1 MENNFEFFDIHSHLN
16 IESLYKERED
26 VMRRMAEDRIG
37 TICVGTDLEH
47 SRRAVAIANEYS
59 SVWATIGQHPADNH
73 AEEFV
78 MDEYEKLL
86 DEDKN
91 NKIVAIGECGL
102 DYYRLEGENID
113 EIKNKQKELFIKHI
127 ELAIKYNKPLM
138 IHARPAKAGQGQAG
152 NMDAYEEVISILDEF
167 NPPVLVEE
175 GGKGGGG
182 VNVNFHFFV
191 GNIEIAKKIVE
202 HGWTVS
208 FDGPITFS
216 HDYDE
221 VIKFVPIENI
231 MCETDAP
238 FAAPAPHR
246 GQTNYPYY
254 VPNIYEAIAKI
265 KGLELEFVQNKI
277 RENVKRVF
285 WI

>member
-16 IESLYKERED
+16 IETLYNERED
-26 VMRRMAEDRIG
+26 VMRKMAEDRIG

-47 SRRAVAIANEYS
+47 SKRAVAIANEYS

-78 MDEYEKLL
+78 VEEYEKLL
-86 DEDKN
+86 EEDKN
-91 NKIVAIGECGL
+91 LKNKIVGIGECGL
-102 DYYRLEGENID
+102 DYFRFENNNI
-113 EIKNKQKELFIKHI
+113 EEIKIIKNKQKELFVKHV

-138 IHARPAKAGQGQAG
+138 IHARPSKG
-152 NMDAYEEVISILDEF
+152 NMDAYEDVVEILKDYK
-167 NPPVLVEE
+167 NARA
-175 GGKGGGG
+175 
-182 VNVNFHFFV
+182 NFHFFV
-191 GNIEIAKKIVE
+191 GDVEIAKKIVE
-202 HGWTVS
+202 HDFTMS

-231 MCETDAP
+231 MCETDSP
-238 FAAPAPHR
+238 FATPAPHR

-254 VPNIYEAIAKI
+254 VPNIYESIAKI
-265 KGLELEFVQNKI
+265 KDLELEFVQNKI
-277 RENVKRVF
+277 RENIKRVF
-285 WI
+285 DIS